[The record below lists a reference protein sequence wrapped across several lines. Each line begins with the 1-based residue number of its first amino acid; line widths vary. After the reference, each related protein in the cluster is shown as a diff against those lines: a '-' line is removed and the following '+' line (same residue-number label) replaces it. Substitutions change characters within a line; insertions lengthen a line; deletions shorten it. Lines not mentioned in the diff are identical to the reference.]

1 MAHRAGLDTQ
11 HVVAAAAELI
21 DSGGVD
27 ALTLAALAER
37 LHVRISSLYNHIT
50 GLDGLR
56 RELALLAMRGLTE
69 ALVRATIGKSGDAA
83 IFALGNAY
91 RGYATS
97 HPGLYA
103 MLQRVPPN
111 ADDEVRT
118 VSFAPVEVT
127 LAVLTGF
134 GLQGDEAIH
143 ATRALRSALHGF
155 VLLET
160 AGGFALDVSVDESF
174 VRLLAMLA
182 RGLRNAGTRSYRL
195 PT

>member
-11 HVVAAAAELI
+11 RVVAAAAELV
-21 DSGGVD
+21 DSAGVD

-37 LHVRISSLYNHIT
+37 LHVRIPSLYNHIT

-56 RELALLAMRGLTE
+56 RELALLAMRGLAD
-69 ALVRATIGKSGDAA
+69 ALGRATIGKSGDAA

-111 ADDEVRT
+111 ADDEIRA

-127 LAVLTGF
+127 LAVLAGF
-134 GLQGDEAIH
+134 GLEGDEAIH

-160 AGGFALDVSVDESF
+160 AGGFALNVSVDESF

-182 RGLRNAGTRSYRL
+182 RGLRNTGT
-195 PT
+195 

>member
-11 HVVAAAAELI
+11 RVVAAAAELI
-21 DSGGVD
+21 DSAGVD

-37 LHVRISSLYNHIT
+37 LHVRIPSLYNHIT

-56 RELALLAMRGLTE
+56 RELALLAMRGLAE
-69 ALVRATIGKSGDAA
+69 ALGRATIGKSGDAA

-97 HPGLYA
+97 HSGLYA

-111 ADDEVRT
+111 ADDDVRA

-127 LAVLTGF
+127 LAVLAGF
-134 GLQGDEAIH
+134 GLEGDEAIH
-143 ATRALRSALHGF
+143 STRALRSALHGF
-155 VLLET
+155 VLLEM
-160 AGGFALDVSVDESF
+160 AGGFALNVSVDESF
-174 VRLLAMLA
+174 ARLLAMLA
-182 RGLRNAGTRSYRL
+182 RGLRNAGT
-195 PT
+195 

>member
-11 HVVAAAAELI
+11 RVVAAAAELV
-21 DSGGVD
+21 DAGGVD

-37 LHVRISSLYNHIT
+37 LHVRIPSLYNHIT

-56 RELALLAMRGLTE
+56 RELALLAMRGLAE
-69 ALVRATIGKSGDAA
+69 ALGRATIGKSSDAA
-83 IFALGNAY
+83 LFALGNAY
-91 RGYATS
+91 RGYATA

-103 MLQRVPPN
+103 MLQRVSPN
-111 ADDEVRT
+111 ADDELRT
-118 VSFAPVEVT
+118 VSFAPVEVA
-127 LAVLTGF
+127 LAVLAGF
-134 GLQGDEAIH
+134 GLEGDEAIH

-182 RGLRNAGTRSYRL
+182 RGLRYLRPFLDR
-195 PT
+195 